1 MFFFL
6 FYPAFAGV
14 VVPAVLVPYMLFTA
28 HVSSTSGTSW
38 TERAP
43 GDTRAVGKFGG
54 DSAAKTHTHNVFQ
67 CSLMPEERIHQII
80 FFFPFFL
87 IYILYTYI
95 GPPCRSGP
103 DVSFSHVQYELI
115 EICGRLA
122 FYKSQLSPDPAQ
134 AHSDHPEMGGLD

>member
-1 MFFFL
+1 MFFF

-14 VVPAVLVPYMLFTA
+14 VVPAVLVPYMLFTP

-80 FFFPFFL
+80 FFFPLFFN
-87 IYILYTYI
+87 IHFIHIHRPTMQEWSGCIL
-95 GPPCRSGP
+95 
-103 DVSFSHVQYELI
+103 
-115 EICGRLA
+115 
-122 FYKSQLSPDPAQ
+122 
-134 AHSDHPEMGGLD
+134 